1 MFNQENVKLL
11 TNTELKV
18 YEYLVQHTQK
28 VIRMSVREIASETHV
43 SPATVTRTISKLGF
57 ENIWEC
63 KLHLKEMD
71 NRKHN
76 KKVFETSEIVEEFF
90 SRSMQSEYE
99 EKIQSAV
106 ELIANSEVALFF
118 GIGTSGLIAAYAA
131 RQFSNLGQSTFHI
144 QDAYYPFHLISKQYT
159 NTVAI
164 VCSVSGETD
173 ITLRKV
179 GDLKSLGSKIIS
191 ITNSSTNSL
200 ARQSDINLAYHLTP
214 EYVDDEVNVTSQ
226 LPVVFLIETL
236 ARRNYNYMQQAL
248 NNKQ

>member
-18 YEYLVQHTQK
+18 YEYIVQHAQK

-76 KKVFETSEIVEEFF
+76 KKVYETSE
-90 SRSMQSEYE
+90 
-99 EKIQSAV
+99 
-106 ELIANSEVALFF
+106 
-118 GIGTSGLIAAYAA
+118 IGTSGLVAAYAS
-131 RQFSNLGQSTFHI
+131 RQFSILGQSTFHI
-144 QDAYYPFHLISKQYT
+144 QVPYYPFHLISRQYT

-164 VCSVSGETD
+164 VCSVSGETE
-173 ITLRKV
+173 IMLRKV

-214 EYVDDEVNVTSQ
+214 EYVDEEVNVTSQ
-226 LPVVFLIETL
+226 LPAVFLIETL
-236 ARRNYNYMQQAL
+236 ARRNYNYMQQMH
-248 NNKQ
+248 NNKL

>member
-18 YEYLVQHTQK
+18 YEYIVQRTQK

-76 KKVFETSEIVEEFF
+76 KKVFDTSEIVEEFF

-99 EKIQSAV
+99 EKIQDAV
-106 ELIANSEVALFF
+106 KMIANSDVALFF
-118 GIGTSGLIAAYAA
+118 GIGTSGLIAAYAS

-144 QDAYYPFHLISKQYT
+144 QDPYYPFHLISRQYT

-164 VCSVSGETD
+164 ICSVSGETE
-173 ITLRKV
+173 IMLRKT

-214 EYVDDEVNVTSQ
+214 EYVDEEVNVTSQ
-226 LPVVFLIETL
+226 LPAVFLIETL
-236 ARRNYNYMQQAL
+236 ARRNYNYMQQIL
-248 NNKQ
+248 NHKL

>member
-18 YEYLVQHTQK
+18 YEYIVQHAQK

-99 EKIQSAV
+99 EKIHSAV
-106 ELIANSEVALFF
+106 ELIANSDVAVFF
-118 GIGTSGLIAAYAA
+118 GIGTSGLVAAYAS

-144 QDAYYPFHLISKQYT
+144 QDPYYPFR
-159 NTVAI
+159 TV
-164 VCSVSGETD
+164 
-173 ITLRKV
+173 KV
-179 GDLKSLGSKIIS
+179 
-191 ITNSSTNSL
+191 
-200 ARQSDINLAYHLTP
+200 
-214 EYVDDEVNVTSQ
+214 
-226 LPVVFLIETL
+226 
-236 ARRNYNYMQQAL
+236 
-248 NNKQ
+248 

>member
-11 TNTELKV
+11 TNTKLKI
-18 YEYLVQHTQK
+18 YEYIVQHSQK

-76 KKVFETSEIVEEFF
+76 KKVFDT
-90 SRSMQSEYE
+90 
-99 EKIQSAV
+99 AV
-106 ELIANSEVALFF
+106 ELIANSDVAVFF
-118 GIGTSGLIAAYAA
+118 GIGTSGLVAAYAS

-144 QDAYYPFHLISKQYT
+144 QDPYYPFHLISRQYT

-164 VCSVSGETD
+164 VCSVSGETE
-173 ITLRKV
+173 IMLRKV

-214 EYVDDEVNVTSQ
+214 EYVDEEVNVTSQ
-226 LPVVFLIETL
+226 LPAVFLIETL
-236 ARRNYNYMQQAL
+236 ARRNYNYMQQMH
-248 NNKQ
+248 NNKL